1 MKNIKYYLFAILIT
15 SFTSCLEGDPIFED
29 GGSAGIVELDL
40 AARTTSTSYAVR
52 SNVIE
57 VEDAVELPVVVNYT
71 GVNGAPQD
79 VQVTLSIDDA
89 IISTYGGGLSALPTD
104 YYELPA
110 SNVVTI
116 PKGQKK
122 ATYTIKLKPRLF
134 DLTKSYALGVKI
146 VSATAG
152 TISGNYSAGVYSIP
166 VKSPWEGIYD
176 VHYKWYAGAGYGT
189 ADEEYDETEI
199 SLSTVGPGVLEA
211 KYIGVWFSGAT
222 RYTFYPDK
230 TVGVAAYN
238 GSTIYATTVIESS
251 ADPDN
256 LTFKVKWSFPA
267 SNGYVLEETYVK
279 IDD

>member
-1 MKNIKYYLFAILIT
+1 
-15 SFTSCLEGDPIFED
+15 
-29 GGSAGIVELDL
+29 
-40 AARTTSTSYAVR
+40 
-52 SNVIE
+52 VIE

-79 VQVTLSIDDA
+79 VQVTLSLDDA
-89 IISTYGGGLSALPTD
+89 IISTYGGGLTILPAA

-122 ATYTIKLKPRLF
+122 ATYTIKLKPKLF

-146 VSATAG
+146 VSVTAG
-152 TISGNYSAGVYSIP
+152 TVSGNYSAGVYSIP
-166 VKSPWEGIYD
+166 VKSPWEGNYN
-176 VHYKWYAGAGYGT
+176 VHYKWYAGGGYGSE
-189 ADEEYDETEI
+189 DEEYDETEI
-199 SLSTVGPGVLEA
+199 PLTTAGPGVVEA
-211 KYIGVWFSGAT
+211 KYVGVWFGGWT
-222 RYTFYPDK
+222 RYTFYPDN
-230 TVGVAAYN
+230 TVGIAAFS
-238 GSTIYATTVIESS
+238 GSALATTVIESS